1 MSEPCTSLL
10 CFCPYESVIV
20 VLGPAHSDW
29 GEGGY
34 FRWLRGPD
42 FCNMQQGCV
51 AGSARLPHS
60 THAEKTAQVE

>member
-1 MSEPCTSLL
+1 M
-10 CFCPYESVIV
+10 IDA
-20 VLGPAHSDW
+20 LGPAHSDW

-60 THAEKTAQVE
+60 NHAEKTAQVE